1 MGAVDFGFWGSA
13 AICEESREIMNT
25 VAIFVLGLFVSGI
38 TVTAAI
44 LVGFFEA
51 ADPNHSRV
59 EDLTDIERNVVGR
72 GEKVA

>member
-1 MGAVDFGFWGSA
+1 MGAVDSGVWSVA
-13 AICEESREIMNT
+13 VICEESREIMST
-25 VAIFVLGLFVSGI
+25 VAILVLGIFVSSL

-44 LVGFFEA
+44 LVGLFEA

-59 EDLTDIERNVVGR
+59 EDLTDFEKSVVGR

>member
-1 MGAVDFGFWGSA
+1 MS
-13 AICEESREIMNT
+13 T
-25 VAIFVLGLFVSGI
+25 VAIFVLGLFVTGI

-44 LVGFFEA
+44 LVGLFEA

-59 EDLTDIERNVVGR
+59 EDLTDFEKSVVGR